1 MQYTQEQK
9 DLMKK
14 SWARKIETKKL
25 EEQQMRAEAIEK
37 AKKIAS
43 FLKTNYDVGYIYL
56 FGSLA
61 WRKKFTAHSDI
72 DLYIDSF
79 PQDKS
84 YWDAVAKS
92 EEIAMPFPITIVLAE
107 TANPEMKQKIEEEG
121 ILL

>member
-9 DLMKK
+9 ELLKK
-14 SWARKIETKKL
+14 TLARKVEKRKL
-25 EEQQMRAEAIEK
+25 DEQKMRSEAIRK
-37 AKKIAS
+37 AEDVAS
-43 FLKTNYDVGYIYL
+43 LLKTTYNVERVYL

-84 YWDAVAKS
+84 YWEAVAKS
-92 EEIAMPFPITIVLAE
+92 EEIAMPFPVTIVLAE
-107 TANPEMKQKIEEEG
+107 TAKPEMKQKIEEEG